1 MPIYPYLCNDCSYHF
16 EIPKPLANIE
26 DKELCED
33 CGSENTERTIGLTA
47 VEASSAQ
54 QPYYN
59 PGLGCVIN
67 SKSHKKQVMKQLGV
81 EEVGTTSP
89 ESMYK
94 QLEVPREKRIAESW
108 DRI

>member
-1 MPIYPYLCNDCSYHF
+1 MPIYPYRCDDCSYHF

-26 DKELCED
+26 DKERCQS
-33 CGSENTERTIGLTA
+33 CGSSKTKRTIGLSA
-47 VEASSAQ
+47 IEASSAA

-59 PGLGCVIN
+59 PGLGCVIK
-67 SKSHKKQVMKQLGV
+67 SKSHKKQVMKELGV

-94 QLEVPREKRIAESW
+94 QLEAPREKRIAESW
-108 DRI
+108 DKI